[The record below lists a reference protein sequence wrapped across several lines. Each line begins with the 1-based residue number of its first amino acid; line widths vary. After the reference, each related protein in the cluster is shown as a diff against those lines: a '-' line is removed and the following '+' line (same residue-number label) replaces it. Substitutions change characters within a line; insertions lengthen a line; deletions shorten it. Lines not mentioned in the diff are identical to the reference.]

1 MANTEPKY
9 RKPVLLGDCKRIA
22 SRSFAS
28 LAARTMQTP
37 STVPPIA
44 PQRAYP
50 SRSLL
55 IAVSFAWILAA
66 CGSQGQPLNSE
77 RIART
82 FGSYGVDVIQ
92 ASDEGRVS
100 SLYSGAGDEKVT
112 RTFAVVRFSGRVS
125 PAFDLEHSAVVSG
138 QSLGAV
144 FKSAGWVIEKHNIFI
159 GELEVPQEYA
169 IISERMQIGLP
180 EYLATHVY
188 LFVISSDKGSFNYA
202 TIVELH
208 HPDYLSAEDL
218 RKLYGEIIFD
228 DSDRTSIDD
237 FIDPEIW
244 KN

>member
-1 MANTEPKY
+1 
-9 RKPVLLGDCKRIA
+9 
-22 SRSFAS
+22 
-28 LAARTMQTP
+28 MQTP
-37 STVPPIA
+37 STLPPIA
-44 PQRAYP
+44 PQRACP

-55 IAVSFAWILAA
+55 LLAVSFAWILAA

-125 PAFDLEHSAVVSG
+125 PAFALEHSAVVSG

-159 GELEVPQEYA
+159 GELEVSQEYA
-169 IISERMQIGLP
+169 SVSERMQIGLP

-188 LFVISSDKGSFNYA
+188 LFVISSDKGSFTYA

-218 RKLYGEIIFD
+218 TKLYGEIIFD
-228 DSDRTSIDD
+228 DSNRTSIDD